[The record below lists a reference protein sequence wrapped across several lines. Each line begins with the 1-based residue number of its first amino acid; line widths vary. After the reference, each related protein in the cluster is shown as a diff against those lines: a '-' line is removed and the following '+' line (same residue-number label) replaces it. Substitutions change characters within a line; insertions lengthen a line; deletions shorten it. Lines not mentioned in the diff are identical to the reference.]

1 MKTIAVRCP
10 TKQLPCT
17 VIKNLW
23 KTTLMHTFFCKVV
36 NMKLSKLLQNES
48 MKVFLFQDLR
58 ELFKTNCIN
67 VSKGIFR
74 IQSNIYDG
82 LFAINYYRC
91 SQGFK
96 HTSAID
102 AIVTLAAPPSLFVVL
117 NLKIF
122 ETWSLGSNVNQ
133 SESLQS
139 RGGFILRY
147 YQFGKAFEWSIRQC
161 NLHLRQLFYWSN
173 SRTIF
178 LFWHSC
184 HGWGYYH
191 PYF

>member
-1 MKTIAVRCP
+1 
-10 TKQLPCT
+10 
-17 VIKNLW
+17 
-23 KTTLMHTFFCKVV
+23 MHTFFCKVV

-67 VSKGIFR
+67 VSKSIFR

-82 LFAINYYRC
+82 LFAINYFHKRFCDRC

-102 AIVTLAAPPSLFVVL
+102 AIVTLATPPSLFVVL

-122 ETWSLGSNVNQ
+122 ETWSLGSNFNQ

-139 RGGFILRY
+139 RGRFILRY
-147 YQFGKAFEWSIRQC
+147 YQFGKAFE
-161 NLHLRQLFYWSN
+161 
-173 SRTIF
+173 
-178 LFWHSC
+178 
-184 HGWGYYH
+184 
-191 PYF
+191 